1 MRRVAIA
8 FFYDADGIV
17 DDYMTYFIKSLKPFV
32 ERTVFVS
39 NGKLQPQSLKKVKKI
54 VPEIIEREN
63 EGLDVGGYKA
73 GLDYIGFD
81 ELKKYD
87 EVILYNHTIFG
98 PFYPFSEMFNEMEK
112 RDVDFWGITAHKAV
126 ANAFF
131 GGAVPYHIQSHFIA
145 IRNTIISKPIFEE
158 YWRNLP
164 PINSYADSVQY
175 HEGRFTKYFEDLG
188 FTHSVYM
195 DDNNLQ
201 SLYPILEQVDKC
213 IEERC
218 PIIKRRS
225 FFHDP
230 LRVDWMAMNFPRALR
245 IIKKTS
251 DYDMGLAWKNI
262 VRTVKPRELT
272 ANSAR
277 LSILSDKP
285 NKSTNHKIK
294 LKIGVFIHLYYIDE
308 LDFIKKYISNI
319 NCDFDLF
326 ISTSDKKNA
335 KIIKKYFD
343 KNICFKKLTIR
354 VVEQNRGR
362 DMSSLFITFRDILLS
377 DKYDVACR
385 LHSKKT
391 PQCSASQSAYF
402 IEHLFDN
409 LLASKSYVDNLLNLF
424 KKDPN
429 LGLVMPPIIHIGFG
443 TLGFSW
449 YSNKPKV
456 EEVCKKLDIKVPLD
470 DNTPVAPYGTM
481 FWFRPKALRKL
492 FEYKWKWEDFNAEP
506 NHVDGGLAHALERTI
521 AYAAHDAGYYSQHVL
536 STTEAPYNY
545 VMLEYKLQKLMAYL
559 PSARLSD
566 DIGILNMQRSSEA
579 AAQYNQTLASIHIGS
594 RKAYKNL
601 KVALKIYRT
610 EAIRSFIKSIKR
622 LFRRKNALN
631 KAK

>member
-1 MRRVAIA
+1 MKRVAIA
-8 FFYDADGIV
+8 FFHDADGIV
-17 DDYMTYFIKSLKPFV
+17 DDYMIYLIKSLKPFV

-39 NGKLQPQSLKKVKKI
+39 NGKLQPQSLKKVKEV

-63 EGLDVGGYKA
+63 QGLDVGGYKA

-112 RDVDFWGITAHKAV
+112 RNVDFWGITAHKAETQV
-126 ANAFF
+126 FF
-131 GGAVPYHIQSHFIA
+131 GGSVPYHIQSHFIA
-145 IRNTIISKPIFEE
+145 IRNTITSKPNFED

-188 FTHSVYM
+188 FKHSVYL
-195 DDNNLQ
+195 DDDKLQ
-201 SLYPILEQVDKC
+201 SHHPILEQVDKC
-213 IEERC
+213 LEERC

-230 LRVDWMAMNFPRALR
+230 LRVDWKAINFPRALR
-245 IIKKTS
+245 IIEKTS

-262 VRTVKPRELT
+262 IRTVKPRELT

-277 LSILSDKP
+277 LSILSDKS
-285 NKSTNHKIK
+285 NEVSNNSIK
-294 LKIGVFIHLYYIDE
+294 LKIGVFIHLYYVDE
-308 LDFIKKYISNI
+308 LDFIKKYITNI
-319 NCDFDLF
+319 PCDFDLF
-326 ISTSDKKNA
+326 ISTSDENNA
-335 KIIKKYFD
+335 EIIKKYF
-343 KNICFKKLTIR
+343 KNNICYKKLTIR

-362 DMSSLFITFRDILLS
+362 DMSALFITFRDILLS

-391 PQCSASQSAYF
+391 PQCFPSQSAYF
-402 IEHLFDN
+402 IEHLFEN
-409 LLASKSYVDNLLNLF
+409 LLGSKSYVDNLLNLF
-424 KKDPN
+424 QKDPN
-429 LGLVMPPIIHIGFG
+429 LGLVMPPVIHIGFG

-449 YSNKPKV
+449 YTNKPKV
-456 EEVCKKLDIKVPLD
+456 EEICKKLHINVPLD

-492 FEYKWKWEDFNAEP
+492 FEYKWNWEDFNAEP

-521 AYAAHDAGYYSQHVL
+521 AYATHDASYYSQHVL
-536 STTEAPYNY
+536 STKEAPYNY
-545 VMLEYKLQKLMAYL
+545 VMLEYKLQKLMSYMPTPL
-559 PSARLSD
+559 LHN
-566 DIGILNMQRSSEA
+566 DIYFLDLQKNSEA
-579 AAQYNQTLASIHIGS
+579 AAQNNQPPELLHIGS

-601 KVALKIYRT
+601 KIALKIYRA
-610 EAIRSFIKSIKR
+610 EAIHSFIKSVKR
-622 LFRRKNALN
+622 LFRHKKRSS
-631 KAK
+631 